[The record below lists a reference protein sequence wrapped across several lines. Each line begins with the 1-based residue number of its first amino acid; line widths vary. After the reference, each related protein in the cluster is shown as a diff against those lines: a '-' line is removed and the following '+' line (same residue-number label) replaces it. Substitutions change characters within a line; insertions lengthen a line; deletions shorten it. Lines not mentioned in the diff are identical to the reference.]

1 MLVALLRL
9 LSKVP
14 LRYMHGWGVMVGW
27 CIYGISSGY
36 ARRIKNNLIA
46 SGLCQNPRSC
56 RRLLR
61 KAVAQNGKALMELPA
76 VWFRDDAAASRLI
89 VECKGW
95 DCIEAAR
102 RQGRS
107 IIFLSPHMGCF
118 EIAARY
124 VATQFPLTVMYRPQR
139 ARWLDSLMERGRTN
153 KQIHLAPTNLK
164 GVRMLY
170 RALRRGESVGLLP
183 DHAPGIGEGAWAEFF
198 GKPAFTMTL
207 PRKLQHASGAD
218 FIVAFGER
226 LLEGKGFRLHFE
238 PLSAHEFDE
247 TKLNQAIEGLVRRYP
262 DQYYW
267 NYNRY
272 KKMSPRRPP
281 GTYQS
286 RNARAKPQV

>member
-1 MLVALLRL
+1 VLVALLRL
-9 LSKVP
+9 LSKLP
-14 LRYMHGWGVMVGW
+14 LRCMHRWGVIVGW
-27 CIYGISSGY
+27 CIFGISPRY
-36 ARRIKNNLIA
+36 ARRIKNNLMA
-46 SGLCQNPRSC
+46 SGICQNAQSC
-56 RRLLR
+56 RQLLH
-61 KAVAQNGKALMELPA
+61 KAVVQNGKALMELPA
-76 VWFRDDAAASRLI
+76 VWFRDDAAATRLV

-95 DCIEAAR
+95 DCVEAVR
-102 RQGRS
+102 RQAQS

-124 VATQFPLTVMYRPQR
+124 VATHFPLTVMYRPQR

-153 KQIHLAPTNLK
+153 KQIQLAPTSFK

-183 DHAPGIGEGAWAEFF
+183 DHAPGIGEGVWADFF

-207 PRKLQHASGAD
+207 PRKLQQASGAA

-226 LLEGKGFRLHFE
+226 LPDGKGFRLHFE
-238 PLSAHEFDE
+238 PLSTQEFDE
-247 TKLNQAIEGLVRRYP
+247 AKLNQAIEDLVRRYP

-272 KKMSPRRPP
+272 KKMSWRRPR
-281 GTYQS
+281 GSHQS
-286 RNARAKPQV
+286 RNAAS